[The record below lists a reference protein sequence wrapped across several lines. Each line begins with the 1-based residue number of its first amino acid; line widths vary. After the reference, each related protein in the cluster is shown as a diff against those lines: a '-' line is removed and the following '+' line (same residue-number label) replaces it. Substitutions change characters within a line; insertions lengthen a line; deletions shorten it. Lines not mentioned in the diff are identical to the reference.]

1 MEWVYMW
8 SNPEAIVKC
17 PLQLNFFLLWHIRLN
32 LSDLQKIS
40 KYKNKNCDWE
50 QARDMAITEQA
61 LSFNICTFSREYKEW
76 KMVSTNIYVK
86 RNRILQQ
93 WSGNQ
98 SFQRTFISDE
108 KEQAKLFFFFF
119 FFFKTRKFEF
129 KLHLFPHLIEG
140 IQLIW

>member
-76 KMVSTNIYVK
+76 K
-86 RNRILQQ
+86 
-93 WSGNQ
+93 WSLLIFMWREIGFFNNDQ
-98 SFQRTFISDE
+98 VINHF
-108 KEQAKLFFFFF
+108 KE
-119 FFFKTRKFEF
+119 
-129 KLHLFPHLIEG
+129 HLF
-140 IQLIW
+140 